1 MKLSFT
7 RLLAICLALLTF
19 QISLAQAVGDYRS
32 VSPSFD
38 AVNNQ
43 RYGTWKTLAAWE
55 RFDGTSWVPAPAFPT
70 SADGVITIRTGDS
83 IALTTTTI
91 NIDQVVVEPGASLSI
106 FSITATLN
114 DAAIAGDDIIV
125 NGNGADTS
133 GLYLATSGI
142 LTTSTGAT
150 VQVNS
155 GGMMQ
160 IRNGGNLQ
168 VNTTSSGELQFS
180 NNATITSATITS
192 NGTST
197 WISGT
202 ITLSNGVFVNNGTM
216 TIVPATNT
224 VFTSGGAG
232 TTNSVTN
239 SATGIIRKINS
250 SGTAGTNN
258 ANSGVSFTNSGT
270 LTGVGTYQFLTA
282 GTATVTSNGIITP
295 GNNGVGTLNL
305 QSNILINTQTPT
317 LTFELVNLSGAGTGN
332 DLLALPVNAD
342 LTGSVIKVID
352 NSFAA
357 PIGTYTVMTTTG
369 TFTGTADFSQLPTN
383 YIGIQNATNVQ
394 IQKTAMFP
402 LPVVWGSFTATAKN
416 NQVKLSW
423 TTLDELNTS
432 HFVVEHSVD
441 GRSYTAV
448 GEIQAKGN
456 QSVSTE
462 YNLVHTT
469 PDLGRLNLY
478 RIKEVDIDG
487 KFIYSAIRAVRFEKG
502 RAMAVLAT
510 PNPVHDVLQVT
521 VQERVNILISDMNG
535 RILRKL
541 TLGAGYHPVDVQSL
555 QKGVYQLSVYRNN
568 ELVDV
573 QKLVKQ

>member
-19 QISLAQAVGDYRS
+19 QISFAQALGDYRS
-32 VSPSFD
+32 VKL
-38 AVNNQ
+38 NN
-43 RYGTWKTLAAWE
+43 GTGNFNWTTIANWE
-55 RFDGTSWVPAPAFPT
+55 TFNGTSWVAASAYPT
-70 SADGVITIRTGDS
+70 SADGVITISTGDS
-83 IALTTTTI
+83 ITITTTAVT
-91 NIDQVVVEPGASLSI
+91 IDQVNVASGASLTI
-106 FSITATLN
+106 FSVTATLN
-114 DAAIAGDDIIV
+114 NGTGDDIIV
-125 NGNGADTS
+125 DGDGTNS
-133 GLYLATSGI
+133 HGLYVGTGGI
-142 LTTSTGAT
+142 LTGAGAT

-155 GGMMQ
+155 GGMML
-160 IRNGGNLQ
+160 IRNGGNVQ
-168 VNTTSSGELQFS
+168 VNTTSSGELQFVATGS
-180 NNATITSATITS
+180 TITNATVTS

-197 WISGT
+197 WSGGNIS
-202 ITLSNGVFVNNGTM
+202 LNNGIFVNNGTM
-216 TIVPATNT
+216 IIANSV
-224 VFTSGGAG
+224 VFTSTGAG
-232 TTNSVTN
+232 TTNSVVN
-239 SATGIIRKINS
+239 SATGVMRKTTA
-250 SGTAGTNN
+250 GTAGTNN
-258 ANSGVSFTNSGT
+258 LVNGVSFTNSGT
-270 LTGVGTYQFLTA
+270 LTGIGIYQFQTA
-282 GTATVTSNGIITP
+282 GTATVTNNGTITP
-295 GNNGVGTLNL
+295 GDNAVGTLNL
-305 QSNILINTQTPT
+305 NTPILIASQTPT
-317 LTFELVNLSGAGTGN
+317 LTFELVDLSGAGTGN
-332 DLLALPVNAD
+332 DLLTI
-342 LTGSVIKVID
+342 TGSTSLNGSIIKVID
-352 NSFAA
+352 NLFAA

-369 TFTGTADFSQLPTN
+369 TFSGTADFSQLPTN

-423 TTLDELNTS
+423 TTLDEVNTS

-441 GRSYTAV
+441 GRSYTTV
-448 GEIQAKGN
+448 GEVQAKGN

-478 RIKEVDIDG
+478 RIREVDVDG

-502 RAMAVLAT
+502 RAMAMLAT